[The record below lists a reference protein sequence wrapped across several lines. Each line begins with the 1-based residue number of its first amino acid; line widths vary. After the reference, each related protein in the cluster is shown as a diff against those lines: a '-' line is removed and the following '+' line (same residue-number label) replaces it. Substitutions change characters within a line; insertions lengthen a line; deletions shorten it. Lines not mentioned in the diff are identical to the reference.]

1 VACDAGGVE
10 LSLFEA
16 DGRGNFDLDQ
26 GITGCGKLGFS
37 ASLGI
42 EFVRKSQIPALAWG
56 LTMLI
61 EFSVGNYR
69 SFKEVVTFSMVAA
82 NLRAKDKALDARN
95 SFVVDDKLTL
105 LKSAAIYG
113 ANASGKSNLAKALA
127 FMKWFMVNS
136 SRDTQSTDAIGVEP
150 FRLSTE
156 TEGQPSH
163 FELVFLMDGR
173 KYRYGFEADR
183 DRIVSEWL
191 FYVPKAREVNL
202 FKRDLDD
209 IKAAKAYDA
218 DSIAKRTRLNALFL
232 SVSAQFNV
240 EIAERILKWVM
251 RQLQIVSGLYNE
263 TDLRYTIDCLETG
276 ENKSDIIWLTKKLD
290 LGIDDIQIREEELKT
305 DLLPSRLAK
314 KIKDMAAKE
323 GGNNLGITETH
334 VSTYHKKFDGNGA
347 HISNETFDL
356 EIHESDGTNKIF
368 ALSSLFISMLREG
381 DTLVIDELDARLHPL
396 ISLAIVELFNSPE
409 SNPKNAQ
416 LIFMTHD
423 TNLLS
428 NRLFRRDQ
436 IWFTEKN
443 RYGATSLYSLAEY
456 KIRNDASFE
465 SDYIKGKYGAIPY
478 IGNLSDLMDSHA

>member
-1 VACDAGGVE
+1 MG
-10 LSLFEA
+10 FEI
-16 DGRGNFDLDQ
+16 F
-26 GITGCGKLGFS
+26 
-37 ASLGI
+37 
-42 EFVRKSQIPALAWG
+42 SQIPALNWVLA
-56 LTMLI
+56 MLI

-69 SFKEVVTFSMVAA
+69 SFKEIVTFSMVAA
-82 NLRAKDKALDARN
+82 NLRAKDKTLDAQN

-113 ANASGKSNLAKALA
+113 ANASGKSNIAKALA

-156 TEGQPSH
+156 TEGKPSH
-163 FELVFLMDGR
+163 FELVFLMDGQ

-191 FYVPKAREVNL
+191 FYVPKTREVNL

-218 DSIAKRTRLNALFL
+218 DGIAKRTRLNALFL

-240 EIAERILKWVM
+240 SVAERILKWTTE
-251 RQLQIVSGLYNE
+251 QIQIVSGLHDQTYFA
-263 TDLRYTIDCLETG
+263 YTIDSFGKIEDKVNIV
-276 ENKSDIIWLTKKLD
+276 ELTKRLD
-290 LGIDDIQIREEELKT
+290 LGIDDIHLVNEDLNPDILPLDLVNNVKEMMTKNGGSDLKF
-305 DLLPSRLAK
+305 
-314 KIKDMAAKE
+314 I
-323 GGNNLGITETH
+323 G
-334 VSTYHKKFDGNGA
+334 TYVRTSHRKFDQDGNSRSTE
-347 HISNETFDL
+347 IFDL
-356 EIHESDGTNKIF
+356 GLNESDGTNKIF
-368 ALSSLFISMLREG
+368 ALSGLLIYMLKNG
-381 DTLVIDELDARLHPL
+381 GTLIVDELDARLHPL

-409 SNPKNAQ
+409 SNPNNAQ
-416 LIFMTHD
+416 LVFMTHD

-478 IGNLSDLMDSHA
+478 IGNLSDLVDGHA